1 MAKAYYNE
9 FDKSAAEWL
18 RELIKEG
25 VITDG
30 TVDERSIEDVVPAE
44 LAEFDRCHFF
54 AGIGVWDYSLTR
66 AGWRDG
72 DGQVWTG
79 SCPCQPFSAAGK
91 GDGFADERHLWP
103 AWFHLIEQCR
113 PRVIFGEQVS
123 SKDTLPWID
132 LVHADLEGA
141 LYTVGAA
148 DLCSPSVGAPHIRQR
163 LYFVADA
170 SVDGWRDRG
179 IARNVGSA
187 AGQES
192 GTKDQST
199 QTALDSCSDDNL
211 AKPVSVGRRGR
222 SDGDSPG
229 NGGEIQTEGRGG
241 IGQLADAL
249 PAGRA
254 ERRSESGNRPT
265 AGSGGSGGIV
275 GNSDSERPQR
285 LGADN
290 GTQGR
295 QDSQRPVGLPDGAIR
310 PGPTNGFWRD
320 AEWIYCRD
328 GKWRPVG
335 TVEPGAFEM
344 ADELAADLGCVRDQS
359 SGRYTIS
366 PLIEKGKG
374 RVARLRGYGNAI
386 VAEVAVKWIESY
398 LDNQNNNG

>member
-1 MAKAYYNE
+1 MPFAYYNE

-18 RELIKEG
+18 RQLIKEG
-25 VITDG
+25 AITDG
-30 TVDERSIEDVVPAE
+30 VVDERSIEDVVPTE

-54 AGIGVWDYSLTR
+54 AGIAAWDYALTA

-79 SCPCQPFSAAGK
+79 SCPCQPFSSAGK
-91 GDGFADERHLWP
+91 GEGFADERHLWP
-103 AWFHLIEQCR
+103 AWFHLIQQCR

-123 SKDTLPWID
+123 SKDTMPWID

-170 SVDGWRDRG
+170 TDSRRESV
-179 IARNVGSA
+179 
-187 AGQES
+187 
-192 GTKDQST
+192 T
-199 QTALDSCSDDNL
+199 
-211 AKPVSVGRRGR
+211 R
-222 SDGDSPG
+222 S
-229 NGGEIQTEGRGG
+229 I
-241 IGQLADAL
+241 
-249 PAGRA
+249 AGRIRTGM
-254 ERRSESGNRPT
+254 ESPESISESGDHR
-265 AGSGGSGGIV
+265 AISHDLGDA
-275 GNSDSERPQR
+275 DSERSQGIR
-285 LGADN
+285 ADN

-295 QDSQRPVGLPDGAIR
+295 EDSQRPTGLPDGAVR
-310 PGPTNGFWRD
+310 PGVGLADTEGTELAGNFTEEGRSMGYSPTNGFWRN

-328 GKWRPVG
+328 GKYRPVG
-335 TVEPGAFEM
+335 TVEPGSFEV
-344 ADELAADLGCVRDQS
+344 ADVTAADLGYLWDQS

-386 VAEVAVKWIESY
+386 TAEVAIAFISSY
-398 LDNQNNNG
+398 LEVSNDE